1 MLELSLLKW
10 EDKEDTSDP
19 DSSQGVAVERRGKTR
34 LKYFTFF
41 LRNNKELI
49 N

>member
-19 DSSQGVAVERRGKTR
+19 DSSQGVAIERRGKTR
-34 LKYFTFF
+34 LKYFT
-41 LRNNKELI
+41 LLPQKQQGTN
-49 N
+49 